1 MSTVLYNPIV
11 VNPQAYLVFPGLYE
25 LIPNTTDYIEYC
37 TYTGILE
44 IHIDNQLVK
53 QYEHTDSIDLS
64 EFVNSQIRISLVTEQ
79 GSVLLGEWII
89 DESRIAIPESIRK
102 NLVVWYDVA
111 KQNATNESMQANP
124 VLKDFSGN
132 GRDATC
138 YNFAWAGK
146 SGIGGFAYGSGYW
159 RKTYP
164 EGNRGHVYIFS
175 SAYPSTKNRPEFSF
189 TVKGL
194 TDLYNQDNTQF
205 LSLKAY
211 YQHDNTSDILID
223 HKITQ
228 DGHYSFRTD
237 NIENF
242 TFWSLGK
249 SGYGNDSTK
258 LIPFDIEVI
267 EDMMYPG
274 ALVYDGVD
282 DKTITDK
289 GMFSGLQFDD
299 YTVLWKRVNNGNS
312 IPERGFRGI
321 MFGGI
326 FANEEIEKN
335 ERGIWFLSLG
345 RQTAIGTENE
355 AYEEVLNTYNHPCI
369 TYQVKDSFN
378 GIADLNYGDTPIIA
392 DNDTRLSVGTWSL
405 SESSTDVFYG
415 ALYSLLLFDRRLSPA
430 EIDWVKTNLIEQ

>member
-1 MSTVLYNPIV
+1 MSTVLYNPIT

-64 EFVNSQIRISLVTEQ
+64 EFVNSQIRISLVTEL

-89 DESRIAIPESIRK
+89 DESRTVIPESIRK

-175 SAYPSTKNRPEFSF
+175 SAYPSTENRPEFSF

-242 TFWSLGK
+242 TYWSLGK
-249 SGYGNDSTK
+249 SGFGNDSTK

-267 EDMMYPG
+267 EDMMYPN
-274 ALVYDGVD
+274 ALVSDGVD
-282 DKTITDK
+282 DFA
-289 GMFSGLQFDD
+289 MVSGLPLFTPETG
-299 YTVLWKRVNNGNS
+299 YTVIVKREMLDYGSENAFNAWLNKATPSTNNSS
-312 IPERGFRGI
+312 ISFESYVTDRGI
-321 MFGGI
+321 LIGSFGGLI
-326 FANEEIEKN
+326 
-335 ERGIWFLSLG
+335 S
-345 RQTAIGTENE
+345 
-355 AYEEVLNTYNHPCI
+355 EVSEYI
-369 TYQVKDSFN
+369 TPISVSTSNNYN
-378 GIADLNYGDTPIIA
+378 GITLN
-392 DNDTRLSVGTWSL
+392 VGTRIDSDQL
-405 SESSTDVFYG
+405 FIFTNANKNGYRNI
-415 ALYSLLLFDRRLSPA
+415 ALYSLLLFDRDLTTS